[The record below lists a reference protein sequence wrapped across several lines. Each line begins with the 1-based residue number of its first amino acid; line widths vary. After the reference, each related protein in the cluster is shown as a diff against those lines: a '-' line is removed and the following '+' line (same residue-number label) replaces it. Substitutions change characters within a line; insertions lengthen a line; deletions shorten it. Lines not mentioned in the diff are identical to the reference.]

1 MENISQPMEVNE
13 VDLGDDTIIPPL
25 SIRVGGS
32 GNTPN
37 LPLTMDTPPTNPPT
51 LGTSPAI
58 VDPLTLGST
67 LTPGDDSSGNSAY
80 EKKQRQKTSKVWDDF
95 S

>member
-13 VDLGDDTIIPPL
+13 VDLGDDTIT
-25 SIRVGGS
+25 